1 LNSLWGTLVHLICGR
16 ITFEDK
22 KNGLIAW
29 YEIGHEKK
37 KPADYFY
44 GEIYKN
50 GTLVSKL
57 NGNQFG
63 YIDFDN
69 ERFWDVRDQVNYRV
83 QDVETDGELLGSD
96 CKLRQDTIEH
106 KRNNMVEAQQNKDK
120 AENLQRADRKI
131 RNAAIKRR

>member
-1 LNSLWGTLVHLICGR
+1 MHLICGR

-22 KNGLIAW
+22 KNGLTAW

-37 KPADYFY
+37 KPSDYFY

>member
-1 LNSLWGTLVHLICGR
+1 MHLICGR

-22 KNGLIAW
+22 KNGLTAW

-37 KPADYFY
+37 KPSDYFY

-96 CKLRQDTIEH
+96 CKLRKDTIEH